1 MKKLLATAMFSA
13 MIILP
18 AAAVEQQPVK
28 YELGNYSFSFDKQE
42 ETQSVELKSTENVVT
57 PEIAPVNQ
65 SKVSKPVTLPAP
77 PNGKPVVID
86 NVKPVAENDNAQVSK
101 PVTLPAPPN
110 GRPVV
115 IDTNIKPVAEN
126 IDTQKQVVKQ
136 MKQEEQAKETL
147 ETIKNEPIETEQ
159 PTVAPTV
166 EPQEQNVIE
175 QKPQTPAI
183 TEPAVE
189 PAQEPTVAP
198 KKEFETNEEKYEIKT
213 PLPQSSVTPSAED
226 LKLKTNLPPKT
237 HTPMPTQKVLD
248 ETHSVTT
255 GETPVKRVVQPTK
268 APAKEPQRPVV
279 VEEENLGEIT
289 LTKDNQP
296 AQNAT
301 NETNT
306 VENADKSAVD
316 NQKDGTKKEGQ
327 KVKEKKKLPVTF
339 ELQKMQYTGVE
350 SRQL

>member
-18 AAAVEQQPVK
+18 ATAVEQQPVK

-42 ETQSVELKSTENVVT
+42 ETQNVELKGTENIVT
-57 PEIAPVNQ
+57 PEFAPVKQ
-65 SKVSKPVTLPAP
+65 SEVSKPVTIPAP
-77 PNGKPVVID
+77 TNEKPVVID
-86 NVKPVAENDNAQVSK
+86 K
-101 PVTLPAPPN
+101 
-110 GRPVV
+110 
-115 IDTNIKPVAEN
+115 NIKPVSES
-126 IDTQKQVVKQ
+126 IDAQKQVVKE

-147 ETIKNEPIETEQ
+147 ETIKNKPIEKEQ
-159 PTVAPTV
+159 PTAAPNV

-175 QKPQTPAI
+175 QKSQTPAI
-183 TEPAVE
+183 TEPAIEPTVE
-189 PAQEPTVAP
+189 PTQKPTVAP

-213 PLPQSSVTPSAED
+213 PLPQSSVMPSAED

-289 LTKDNQP
+289 LTKDNKP
-296 AQNAT
+296 TQNAA

-316 NQKDGTKKEGQ
+316 NQKDSTKKEGQ

>member
-18 AAAVEQQPVK
+18 ASAVEQQPVK
-28 YELGNYSFSFDKQE
+28 YELGHYSFSFDKQE
-42 ETQSVELKSTENVVT
+42 ETQNVELKGTENVVT
-57 PEIAPVNQ
+57 PEFAPVKQ
-65 SKVSKPVTLPAP
+65 SGVSKPVTIPAP
-77 PNGKPVVID
+77 TNGKPVVID
-86 NVKPVAENDNAQVSK
+86 K
-101 PVTLPAPPN
+101 
-110 GRPVV
+110 
-115 IDTNIKPVAEN
+115 NIKPVSES
-126 IDTQKQVVKQ
+126 IDTQKQVVKE

-147 ETIKNEPIETEQ
+147 ETIKNKPIEKEQ
-159 PTVAPTV
+159 PTAAPNV
-166 EPQEQNVIE
+166 EPQEQNVIK
-175 QKPQTPAI
+175 QKSQTPAI
-183 TEPAVE
+183 TEPAIEPTVE
-189 PAQEPTVAP
+189 PTQEPTVAP

-213 PLPQSSVTPSAED
+213 PLPQSSVMPSAED

-279 VEEENLGEIT
+279 VEEEKLGEIT
-289 LTKDNQP
+289 LTKDNKP
-296 AQNAT
+296 TQNAA

-306 VENADKSAVD
+306 VENADKSTLD
-316 NQKDGTKKEGQ
+316 NQKDSTKKEGQ

>member
-18 AAAVEQQPVK
+18 ATAVEQQPVK

-42 ETQSVELKSTENVVT
+42 ETQNVELKGTENIVT
-57 PEIAPVNQ
+57 PEFAPVNQ
-65 SKVSKPVTLPAP
+65 SEVSKPVTIPAP
-77 PNGKPVVID
+77 TNEKPVVID
-86 NVKPVAENDNAQVSK
+86 K
-101 PVTLPAPPN
+101 
-110 GRPVV
+110 
-115 IDTNIKPVAEN
+115 NIKPVSES
-126 IDTQKQVVKQ
+126 IDAQKQVVKE

-147 ETIKNEPIETEQ
+147 ETIKNKPIEKE
-159 PTVAPTV
+159 PAIEPTV
-166 EPQEQNVIE
+166 EPT
-175 QKPQTPAI
+175 QK
-183 TEPAVE
+183 
-189 PAQEPTVAP
+189 PTVAP

-213 PLPQSSVTPSAED
+213 PLPQSSVMPSAED

-289 LTKDNQP
+289 LTKDNKP
-296 AQNAT
+296 TQNAA

-316 NQKDGTKKEGQ
+316 NQKDSTKKEGQ

>member
-1 MKKLLATAMFSA
+1 MPTRGVKFFIYLNKNLKRQKKRLGEKMKKLLATAMFSA

-18 AAAVEQQPVK
+18 SAAVEQQPVK

-57 PEIAPVNQ
+57 PEIAPINQ
-65 SKVSKPVTLPAP
+65 SEVSKPVTLPAP

-86 NVKPVAENDNAQVSK
+86 K
-101 PVTLPAPPN
+101 
-110 GRPVV
+110 
-115 IDTNIKPVAEN
+115 NIKPIAES

-136 MKQEEQAKETL
+136 IKQEEQAKETL
-147 ETIKNEPIETEQ
+147 ETIKNEPVETKQ
-159 PTVAPTV
+159 PAIQTV
-166 EPQEQNVIE
+166 EPQEQSVIE
-175 QKPQTPAI
+175 QKPQTPAV
-183 TEPAVE
+183 TEPAI
-189 PAQEPTVAP
+189 EPTVEPKQELVAP
-198 KKEFETNEEKYEIKT
+198 QTKEFETNEEKYEIKT

-268 APAKEPQRPVV
+268 APAKEPQRSVV
-279 VEEENLGEIT
+279 VEQENLGEIT

-296 AQNAT
+296 TQNTT
-301 NETNT
+301 NEANT
-306 VENADKSAVD
+306 IENADKSAVD
-316 NQKDGTKKEGQ
+316 NQKNGAKKEEQ